1 MYVHHKIHFII
12 MGVLFTWHN
21 EIYGCS
27 FLNVSPPPPGSFCV
41 ICGDLLG
48 KSPTYIPGR
57 RYCSEGC
64 SNVALERERDRQQ
77 ALLEKVIKSACR
89 IINHIIGN

>member
-1 MYVHHKIHFII
+1 
-12 MGVLFTWHN
+12 
-21 EIYGCS
+21 
-27 FLNVSPPPPGSFCV
+27 LNVSPPPPASFCV

-77 ALLEKVIKSACR
+77 AFLEKVINSACR
-89 IINHIIGN
+89 IINDIIGN